1 MLNYDVTLRLWCMIK
16 PSQLHQIAGCIKSS
30 KFIDYLSREN
40 LKAFFYAKKR
50 TNERERKKRDK
61 TNIEI
66 IEITVINL
74 MKSFRRCM
82 YGCLGNVNLLDKSLS
97 FNLEKKRPTTNA
109 LRLYKKCRQL

>member
-1 MLNYDVTLRLWCMIK
+1 MIK

-40 LKAFFYAKKR
+40 LKAFAKKR
-50 TNERERKKRDK
+50 KNRGREIKRDK

-74 MKSFRRCM
+74 MKSYRRCM

-97 FNLEKKRPTTNA
+97 FNLEKSA
-109 LRLYKKCRQL
+109 RQRTLFAI